1 MKKNTFLASMMVI
14 ILALVT
20 AIPITGFTGFEKKVD
35 INGFVGLDDES
46 DVNDNLEPDDL
57 MIDITLTSES
67 TWIATDKTDRDIV
80 SAEHQIRNNS
90 KNIALRVTLVS
101 FTPTNDAAKNLDG
114 LVLGLT
120 GDLAKDNIVGYTN
133 VENTPYANPL
143 GTESTWKFGFKGRYE
158 GLFPVPALQP
168 TYSMVLNFEVAGLR
182 P

>member
-20 AIPITGFTGFEKKVD
+20 AIPITGFEKKVD

-46 DVNDNLEPDDL
+46 DVNENLKPEDL
-57 MIDITLTSES
+57 MIDITFTSES
-67 TWIATDKTDRDIV
+67 TWIVTDKTDRDIK
-80 SAEHQIRNNS
+80 SAEHKITNNS
-90 KNIALRVTLVS
+90 ENVALRVTLVS

-120 GDLAKDNIVGYTN
+120 GDLEKDNIVGYTN
-133 VENTPYANPL
+133 VEKTPYANPL
-143 GTESTWKFGFKGRYE
+143 GTKSTWTFGFKGRYE

-182 P
+182 PTP